1 MRPTAASAR
10 RWALLV
16 LVGVL
21 GGLLSGLFGVGGGA
35 VMVPLLIWLL
45 GMNQRRAAATSLVAI
60 VPTAIVGAL
69 TYGIGGHVAIVAGAV
84 LAAGGIGGSLIGS
97 RMLRRMPVGLLRWMF
112 IGLLGVGAVQTLID
126 IPSRDSDISL
136 TMASGAI
143 LLMVGV
149 LMGVASGLFG
159 IGGGVIVVPI
169 LIAGFGASDLLAKGT
184 SLVAMIPAAMTGS
197 VVNMRAHLVRA
208 GDGLVVGVAASAA
221 SLLGVALA
229 YLISPFVSGLLFF
242 LLMIAT
248 MAQLSYRAVKLRGT
262 ED

>member
-1 MRPTAASAR
+1 MRAEPASFR

-16 LVGVL
+16 AIGLL

-45 GMNQRRAAATSLVAI
+45 GMGQRRAAATSLVAI
-60 VPTAIVGAL
+60 IPTAIVGAL

-84 LAAGGIGGSLIGS
+84 LGVGAIGGSLLGS
-97 RMLRRMPVGLLRWMF
+97 RLLRRLPIGVLRWMF

-126 IPSRDSDISL
+126 VPSRDSDMSVTL
-136 TMASGAI
+136 VSGVM
-143 LLMVGV
+143 LLLVGV
-149 LMGVASGLFG
+149 LMGVASRLLG

-169 LIAGFGASDLLAKGT
+169 LMAGFGASDLLAKGT
-184 SLVAMIPAAMTGS
+184 SLIAMIPAALTGS
-197 VVNMRAHLVRA
+197 VLNRRAHLVKA

-221 SLLGVALA
+221 SLLGVAFA

-242 LLMIAT
+242 LLMVAT
-248 MAQLSYRAVKLRGT
+248 MAQLAYRAVKLRGT